1 MHTRRL
7 FMKNGMGGLGL
18 LTLPSLLSS
27 QLAEVRKKIVVAG
40 GHPDD
45 PETGCAGTIL
55 QLVKAGH
62 EVTIIYLTNGDRG
75 IEGKGLAESSDI
87 RRKEAIAACKILGAK
102 PVFANQV
109 DGDSVMN
116 NPELLRFEKLLF
128 SENPDIV
135 FVHWPIDSHKDHQVA
150 SLLTIQAWNHTQR
163 PFTLYFY
170 EVCTGVQTFG
180 FHPTDYVDISATRQS
195 KLEVLVCHKSQN
207 IVENGKYTPA
217 FYDCGHP
224 SMEDF
229 RGKELGVKAAEAFIR
244 MNGRGFGALEF

>member
-1 MHTRRL
+1 
-7 FMKNGMGGLGL
+7 MKNSMAGLGL
-18 LTLPSLLSS
+18 LTLPSLLTPHTA
-27 QLAEVRKKIVVAG
+27 AEKKKIVVVG

-55 QLVKAGH
+55 QLVKTGH

-75 IEGKGLAESSDI
+75 IEGKGLTESADT
-87 RRKEAIAACKILGAK
+87 RRKEAIAACKILKAK

-109 DGDSVMN
+109 DGDSVIN
-116 NPELLRFEKLLF
+116 NTEMTRFEKILY
-128 SENPDIV
+128 EEKPDVV
-135 FVHWPIDSHKDHQVA
+135 FTHWPIDSHKDHQVA
-150 SLLTIQAWNHTQR
+150 SLLTIQAWNHAQR

-180 FHPTDYVDISATRQS
+180 FHPTDYVDISATQQS

-217 FYDCGHP
+217 FYECGHP

-244 MNGRGFGALEF
+244 MTGRGFGALSF